1 MTRSARTAV
10 PEWVRV
16 EHHLPLVGD
25 GVTVTAHAEVT
36 LSLDT
41 VTRSDAVTCTPQ
53 QEFTRSDS
61 QKACR

>member
-10 PEWVRV
+10 PEWALV

-36 LSLDT
+36 LSHDT
-41 VTRSDAVTCTPQ
+41 VTRGDAVTPNGCYL
-53 QEFTRSDS
+53 SL
-61 QKACR
+61 